1 MRRVKL
7 KLDLRRAFQATV
19 PADAEKEGGA
29 AAVVV
34 AFTLV
39 VLLGFTALAVD
50 VGAMYAEK
58 AQLQNGADATAL
70 AIAGDCAKG
79 LNCSTAMADDD
90 NRLADE
96 NANDDS
102 SGTFSVTQPNPN
114 TVRVETY
121 AQESGST
128 NDSFTLFFARALGN
142 DTAVIHAVAEASWGT
157 PSEATTMPWTISE
170 CVFKQFLSPAQLAEF
185 NSTGTF
191 TGDPVPTRILFRY
204 DQNVPTF
211 PGCAAENGYAP
222 GGFGWLDTDNGCSAD
237 IDVENAEVGSNPGN
251 DLPSVC
257 HDMPTTI
264 KNEPVLIPVFTEAT
278 KNGQKT
284 EYALAGFLAFQVT
297 GFKFG
302 GGPGLTD
309 LDPLAP
315 DCTGGNCRGIQ
326 GYFTRFV
333 SLAEGLSLS
342 GGLPNYGANVVTLS
356 E

>member
-1 MRRVKL
+1 MRRL
-7 KLDLRRAFQATV
+7 KLIERPRSQVAGRMTSN
-19 PADAEKEGGA
+19 ENERGA

-34 AFTLV
+34 AFSLV

-58 AQLQNGADATAL
+58 AQLQTGADATAL

-79 LNCSTAMADDD
+79 LNCSTAMAADD
-90 NRLADE
+90 NRLADD
-96 NANDDS
+96 NANDGS
-102 SGTFSVTQPNPN
+102 SGTFSVTQPTANS
-114 TVRVETY
+114 VRVETN
-121 AQESGST
+121 AQAAGST
-128 NDSFTLFFARALGN
+128 DDSFTLFFARVLGN
-142 DTAVIHAVAEASWGT
+142 DSAVIHAAAVATWGT
-157 PSEATTMPWTISE
+157 PSEAKTLPWTISE
-170 CVFKQFLSPAQLAEF
+170 CVFKQFLSPTQLADF

-211 PGCAAENGYAP
+211 PGCAADNGYAP
-222 GGFGWLDTDNGCSAD
+222 GGFGWLDTDSGCSTD
-237 IDVENAEVGSNPGN
+237 IDVANSEVGSNPGN
-251 DLPSVC
+251 DLPHVC
-257 HDMPTTI
+257 DDMPATI
-264 KNEPVLIPVFTEAT
+264 KDSPILIPVFTTAT
-278 KNGQKT
+278 QNGQKT
-284 EYALAGFLAFQVT
+284 RYELSGFLAFQVT

-315 DCTGGNCRGIQ
+315 NCNGGNCRGIQ

-333 SLAEGLSLS
+333 SLTEGLSLT
-342 GGLPNYGANVVTLS
+342 GGIPNYGATVVALS